1 MLNKL
6 YGYGIVLLAVLVGV
20 IRVLIKRN
28 RHLKEEIKAAK
39 KSIEFREDVDDVD
52 TEIDQQF
59 SRRAEE
65 ARTALDNTRIPDH
78 LR

>member
-6 YGYGIVLLAVLVGV
+6 YGYGIALLAVLVGV

-28 RHLKEEIKAAK
+28 RHLKEEIKIAK
-39 KSIEFREDVDDVD
+39 KVIEFREDVDNVD

-65 ARTALDNTRIPDH
+65 ARTALDNNRIPDH

>member
-28 RHLKEEIKAAK
+28 RHL
-39 KSIEFREDVDDVD
+39 
-52 TEIDQQF
+52 
-59 SRRAEE
+59 
-65 ARTALDNTRIPDH
+65 
-78 LR
+78 